1 MPTGAQLLREYTD
14 EELLQLLQQLE
25 AEQGAG
31 SLMARQGG
39 LLSAPAVE
47 PTGNES
53 LLQALGNAGQNL
65 PFSLAERGRELY
77 GVASDLPGAA
87 RGIWSLLKGTG
98 DLASGA
104 FGGDDQ
110 TPEAQMAR
118 QVGSALAKDFTSEGF
133 QRDPLAPISTAA
145 TALSGAGVGRLL
157 GKTGKAALAAAADPA
172 MAMLGG
178 AAKVAAPVGRKA
190 MGLVGDVAAEGL
202 GFTTGMQAPRIREAW
217 RAGRSG
223 EFMDFWRSITDNDS
237 KKRLG
242 KDVIAGLREEEQ
254 RLGQIK
260 GDFVKENANVPVNT
274 QGLLE
279 EVLAVLNERQ
289 NIGRVDDVGTGIART
304 PRRDYAEYTFP
315 EEFSPEATQRV
326 EQALRVIEGLGDSTP
341 LSVMDSKKQAVSQL
355 FRPLTREGVSVTGIN
370 KAINRRLDAVPGY
383 SEVNQEY
390 SKIKD
395 FIEEVGDDL
404 NVQVRTKNRPKGKP
418 KQAGRGMDRATMEG
432 HEDDLLLLQ
441 KIENITGIPVR
452 SRAAGQSMS
461 QWMPRGLVA
470 RSVGVGTAGTAAAGV
485 APLGSLYTIPLFSPI
500 LVGSVVSATGAG
512 TQMVEA
518 AINRLRYAARN
529 MPGITDAITLG
540 ELLERAEANQ

>member
-1 MPTGAQLLREYTD
+1 MPTGAHLLREYTD

-77 GVASDLPGAA
+77 GVASDPVGAG
-87 RGIWSLLKGTG
+87 RGILSLLKGTG

-190 MGLVGDVAAEGL
+190 MGVVGGVAAEGL

-254 RLGQIK
+254 RLGKIK
-260 GDFVKENANVPVNT
+260 GDFVKENADVPVNT

-289 NIGRVDDVGTGIART
+289 NIGRTDDVGAGIART

-341 LSVMDSKKQAVSQL
+341 LSIMDSKKQAVSQL

-370 KAINRRLDAVPGY
+370 KAINKRLDAVPGY